1 MKPSRKHSQC
11 RDATPAGSLL
21 SGCSSAAAQWPAS
34 CRHVGARLLLC
45 RLIHH
50 TTEVGLSPAHEDLPA
65 HCPEVT
71 GDSQAP
77 VQPRTQHQPGGQ
89 DDVPGTLQGPHSKHK
104 SCLEMPSVI
113 FTADSAPQQ
122 GTKSIGRSTDHKT
135 ELHKAAGPA
144 QHHTAGPHI
153 SAVHLGRKSSNPCGA
168 VFFPGVQPTLA
179 CVNPHL
185 SCPTS
190 QGPGQRCAGGVWAG
204 HSRSSLWGPHGP
216 VQPTAPTSSL
226 WTHTAPARRR
236 SHTSCPWTKGSCS
249 ESPADC
255 VVLGGV
261 GTWGRHGEG
270 ALRQKT
276 RPADP

>member
-1 MKPSRKHSQC
+1 M
-11 RDATPAGSLL
+11 
-21 SGCSSAAAQWPAS
+21 
-34 CRHVGARLLLC
+34 
-45 RLIHH
+45 
-50 TTEVGLSPAHEDLPA
+50 
-65 HCPEVT
+65 
-71 GDSQAP
+71 
-77 VQPRTQHQPGGQ
+77 
-89 DDVPGTLQGPHSKHK
+89 PGTLQGPHSKHK

-168 VFFPGVQPTLA
+168 VFFPGVQPALA

-190 QGPGQRCAGGVWAG
+190 QGPGQQCAGGVWAG

-216 VQPTAPTSSL
+216 VQPRQAHSPNLLSL
-226 WTHTAPARRR
+226 DAH
-236 SHTSCPWTKGSCS
+236 CS
-249 ESPADC
+249 GTETLPHLMSLDKRQLLRKPC
-255 VVLGGV
+255 RLCCLG
-261 GTWGRHGEG
+261 WGRDMGKAWRRCTQAED
-270 ALRQKT
+270 KT
-276 RPADP
+276 S